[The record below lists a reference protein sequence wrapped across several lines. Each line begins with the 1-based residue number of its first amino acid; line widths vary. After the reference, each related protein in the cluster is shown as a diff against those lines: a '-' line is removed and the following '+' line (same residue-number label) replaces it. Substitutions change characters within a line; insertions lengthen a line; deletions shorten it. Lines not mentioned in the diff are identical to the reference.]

1 MLIARPIGG
10 KVVVITGSA
19 RGVGEALAV
28 NLAARGARVALVG
41 LEPERL
47 AKVAERCGPNSAWW
61 ECDITDAAALARVV
75 DGVRERF
82 NRVDVLV
89 ANAGIAIASPFVL
102 AEAQAFDRVV
112 EVNLLGSI
120 RTVRAFAP
128 MLLSAGGYY
137 LQIASIAAL
146 APTPLMSAYAASK
159 SGVEAF
165 ALALRP
171 ELAHH
176 GAATGVAYLAFTDT
190 DMTRGSSPSDGS
202 KVLRKYLPGPL
213 GRLYEVEPT
222 VERLV
227 TGIECRA
234 PFVYGQPFLRWLRP
248 VRWLLP
254 SAVYRIARRI
264 AERAETSM
272 IKHGVDT
279 SHPLGAGGE
288 ADAEARRRLA

>member
-1 MLIARPIGG
+1 MRIARPIGG

-28 NLAARGARVALVG
+28 ALAGRGARVALVG
-41 LEPERL
+41 LEPDRL
-47 AKVAERCGPNSAWW
+47 AKVAERCGPNAAWW

-82 NRVDVLV
+82 HRVDVLV

-102 AEAQAFDRVV
+102 ADARAFDRVV

-120 RTVRAFAP
+120 RTVRAFLP
-128 MLLSAGGYY
+128 LLISARGYY
-137 LQIASIAAL
+137 LQVASIAAL
-146 APTPLMSAYAASK
+146 GPTPLMSAYAASK

-176 GAATGVAYLAFTDT
+176 GTDAGVAYLAFTDT
-190 DMTRGSSPSDGS
+190 DMTRGSSPADGS
-202 KVLRKYLPGPL
+202 EAMRKNLPGPL
-213 GRLYEVEPT
+213 GRLHELEPA

-227 TGIECRA
+227 AGIECRA

-254 SAVYRIARRI
+254 SVVYRVARRS
-264 AERAETSM
+264 AERAEKSM
-272 IKHGVDT
+272 IKRGVDT